1 MAKPFSQTLTP
12 ERALIFRITHR
23 ANLPWILGNGL
34 HCQSAAASDPNFVS
48 IGNPELIDR
57 RRSRT
62 VTIPPGGTLNDYVPF
77 YFTPYSPMLYNIRT
91 GYAGIPQRKNEE
103 IAVLVSSLPALK
115 GNGVAYVFTD
125 RHAYLQT
132 ASFYSDDSDLETA
145 IDFPLL
151 QSRDFSRDPDHP
163 EKFDRYQAEA
173 LAHRHV
179 PVGAL
184 LGIGCYTS
192 GIKDEIETTCS
203 DLGVDVKIVHR
214 AEWYFS

>member
-1 MAKPFSQTLTP
+1 MAKPFSLTLTP
-12 ERALIFRITHR
+12 ERPLIFRITHR
-23 ANLPWILGNGL
+23 ANLPWILENGL
-34 HCQSAAASDPNFVS
+34 HCQSAAEPDPKFVS

-57 RRSRT
+57 RRSRM
-62 VTIPPGGTLNDYVPF
+62 VPIPPGGTLNDYVPF

-115 GNGVAYVFTD
+115 GNGVAYVFSD

-132 ASFYSDDSDLETA
+132 ASFFSDDKDLETA
-145 IDFPLL
+145 VDFPLL
-151 QSRDFSRDPDHP
+151 QSRDFNRDPDHP

-179 PVGAL
+179 PVSAL

-192 GIKDEIETTCS
+192 GIKDELEATCS
-203 DLGVDVKIVHR
+203 DLAVDVKIVHR